1 MGAFSVIRSVSM
13 KVLLLQ
19 DVKNLGKAGDVCEVK
34 DGYGN
39 NFLIAKKL
47 AQLATKEALN
57 KYKALQKKR
66 AELEAQE
73 LATKQE
79 IAQKLEGITL
89 QIIKKVGANGAL
101 FGSITKEEVVEALH
115 AKHPLELD
123 KKSLDLKTP
132 IKSTGI
138 YEIDVKLGHGI
149 TGVLKIDVVAE

>member
-1 MGAFSVIRSVSM
+1 M

-39 NFLIAKKL
+39 NFLIAKKF

-57 KYKALQKKR
+57 KYKAVQKKR

-73 LATKQE
+73 LAAKQE
-79 IAQKLEGITL
+79 VAQKLEAITL
-89 QIIKKVGANGAL
+89 QIVKKVGANGAL
-101 FGSITKEEVVEALH
+101 FGSITKEEVVEALLGAH
-115 AKHPLELD
+115 ALELD
-123 KKSLDLKTP
+123 KKTLELKTP

-138 YEIDVKLGHGI
+138 YEIDVKLGHGVI
-149 TGVLKIDVVAE
+149 GVLKIDVIAE